1 MLCRNESLHLLLS
14 EQNSATEKLLNS
26 RENFQVTY
34 RETPIQS

>member
-1 MLCRNESLHLLLS
+1 MDYKDYLLS
-14 EQNSATEKLLNS
+14 EQNSATEKPLNS